1 MPPLLVR
8 TKQVKKYTRHLQI
21 VDDFPFCDWCED
33 TLKYLSL
40 VCVILSIL
48 GILITI
54 IYDLCI
60 KFWPKSK
67 LEQPVRVPRTDSEI
81 RNHMS
86 RQLMNVITTWFFS
99 LLVLDC
105 VYLAFN
111 FFDFGKATA
120 DTLDGALLN
129 SCITIG
135 ALLHFSLLCSFCL
148 SLSISFLQ
156 YYLYFKSFRMLKF
169 IYAKAICFSLG
180 KLKQNL
186 TLLQSF
192 YEKTHSCNFFVDV

>member
-1 MPPLLVR
+1 M
-8 TKQVKKYTRHLQI
+8 
-21 VDDFPFCDWCED
+21 DDFPFCDWCED

-40 VCVILSIL
+40 VCVLLSML

-54 IYDLCI
+54 IYDLGI

-99 LLVLDC
+99 LLLLDS
-105 VYLAFN
+105 VYLAFA
-111 FFDFGKATA
+111 FFDFGAA
-120 DTLDGALLN
+120 SHDTLGPSQLDA
-129 SCITIG
+129 CIAIG

-156 YYLYFKSFRMLKF
+156 YYLYFKSFRMLKC
-169 IYAKAICFSLG
+169 IYTKAIVFSLG
-180 KLKQNL
+180 KLTFPMCVCLSN
-186 TLLQSF
+186 
-192 YEKTHSCNFFVDV
+192 